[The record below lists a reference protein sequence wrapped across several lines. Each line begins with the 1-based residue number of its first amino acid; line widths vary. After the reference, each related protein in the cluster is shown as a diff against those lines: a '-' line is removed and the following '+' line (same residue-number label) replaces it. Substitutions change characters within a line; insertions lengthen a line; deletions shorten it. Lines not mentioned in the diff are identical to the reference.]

1 MKVSLFKYL
10 ILSLLISASNALL
23 ASEEADT
30 TKSNDFD
37 VNEVLMHH
45 IKDTYEWHIL
55 DYVNKNDEHVVV
67 SIPFPIIL
75 IGNGQFDIFM
85 SSEFHHGDKTVKRGN
100 NEYIL
105 YHEKIYYKSENGNE
119 HGIEYKL
126 NDKGEKIVANAK
138 PLDFSIT
145 KNVVGVVLI
154 VIVMLLIFLSVARG
168 YKKRPGRPA
177 GLQAFMEPVI
187 LFVKNDIV
195 VPVIGE
201 QKSEKFLPYLLT
213 VFFFILFGNLFG
225 LMPIFLGGA
234 NVTGN
239 ISVTFTLALFTML
252 ITNFSG
258 NKEYWKHIFAV
269 PGVPI
274 WLYPIMIPVEL
285 LGIIIKPFA
294 LMVRLFANIT
304 AGHIIVL
311 SLISVIFIFKSAVM
325 ASVSIP
331 LGLFMNILELLVA
344 FLQAY
349 VFTMLSALFIG
360 LAVQEEH

>member
-1 MKVSLFKYL
+1 MKFNVWKYL
-10 ILSLLISASNALL
+10 LLFFFITVTTGLIAAD
-23 ASEEADT
+23 ADGEEE
-30 TKSNDFD
+30 SNDFN

-45 IKDTYEWHIL
+45 VKDSYEWHIL
-55 DYVNKNDEHVVV
+55 DYENKDGKQVVV
-67 SIPFPIIL
+67 SVPFPVIL
-75 IGNGQFDIFM
+75 IGNGQIDVFLT
-85 SSEFHHGDKTVKRGN
+85 SEFDHGHKTVKRGN
-100 NEYIL
+100 NEYAL
-105 YHEKIYYKSENGNE
+105 YHEKIYYVSENGNE
-119 HGIEYKL
+119 HGIEYGV
-126 NDKGEKIVANAK
+126 NEKGEKIVVNDK

-145 KNVVGVVLI
+145 KNVVGI
-154 VIVMLLIFLSVARG
+154 FIISIVMLLVFISVARA
-168 YKKRPGRPA
+168 YTKRPGRPA
-177 GLQAFMEPVI
+177 GLQAFMEPLI

-201 QKSEKFLPYLLT
+201 HKANRFLPYLLT
-213 VFFFILFGNLFG
+213 VFFFILIGNLFG
-225 LMPIFLGGA
+225 LMPIFLGNA

-239 ISVTFTLALFTML
+239 ISVTFTLALCTL
-252 ITNFSG
+252 IITNISG
-258 NKEYWKHIFAV
+258 NKEYWRHIFAV
-269 PGVPI
+269 PGVPV

-311 SLISVIFIFKSAVM
+311 SLVSVIFIFKSAVM